1 MKNLKY
7 IKLFEAFESVQLSKT
22 LGFIKDKENFI
33 NLLKTLANRI
43 DFPYSKYSDDYFQY
57 LPFKKAIEL
66 NHSIIDEP
74 CEATSAGEFP
84 EYAVE
89 GEKCTD
95 GHLKRRWGRG
105 IRSIVCP
112 VCKGT
117 GIKPKTNY
125 DIKWIKFW
133 FDKDGNYVNTTITDG
148 KVREQSESVMYPKYD
163 VLKRIT
169 RSDHW
174 STITTGTLVRITI
187 DGKTVIGTFFRE
199 ERDGNIYIIQNRADG
214 STPNYT
220 QRSEWQQYGKYSW
233 NITSG
238 EYIGVPEILKPN
250 TEEKVNPYNWNALY
264 DVSRG
269 RITDVS
275 DVEKRI
281 SNAHFAIILD
291 FLELKKSSFK
301 TRSEIKSSREE
312 SVKGA
317 LSFMTNDE
325 IKNKNI
331 QRYIEELSKRIDIPK
346 DLKDF
351 QKVVVRYMGGNKI
364 GYYILRGRNFSD
376 FSSFIDKIYTFM
388 TEEDS
393 EWYYESAVNDLKSK
407 YKQNNRFNIEV
418 DNDIRETYKTLS
430 EERKVVLKK
439 VEELNYTI
447 LNRINSMKIE
457 NLNDIE
463 ILWEKMSSIRNIW
476 RNSPR
481 FKYMRNNL
489 YYGIENL
496 SDGYRLNRYIS
507 DINDEDI
514 EKVLNDV
521 NRFIEIIKNF

>member
-22 LGFIKDKENFI
+22 LGFIKEKENFI
-33 NLLKTLANRI
+33 NLLKTIANRI

-187 DGKTVIGTFFRE
+187 DGKTVIGTFL
-199 ERDGNIYIIQNRADG
+199 RDEQDGHIFIIQNKVAG
-214 STPNYT
+214 EWPNYIDK
-220 QRSEWQQYGKYSW
+220 SEWVKYGNYSW
-233 NITSG
+233 DITSG
-238 EYIGVPEILKPN
+238 DYTGVPEILKN

-346 DLKDF
+346 DLRDF
-351 QKVVVRYMGGNKI
+351 QKVVIRYMGGNKI

-376 FSSFIDKIYTFM
+376 FSSFIDRIYNFM
-388 TEEDS
+388 TEEDN
-393 EWYYESAVNDLKSK
+393 EWYYESAVNDLKIK
-407 YKQNNRFNIEV
+407 YKQNNRFNTEV
-418 DNDIRETYKTLS
+418 DNDIRETYKYLS
-430 EERKVVLKK
+430 EERKVILKK

-447 LNRINSMKIE
+447 LNRINSMKID

-496 SDGYRLNRYIS
+496 SDGYRLKRYIS
-507 DINDEDI
+507 DINDESI
-514 EKVLNDV
+514 EKVLNDL
-521 NRFIEIIKNF
+521 NRFIELIKSF